1 MSKKNIPP
9 AEQPQAPEK
18 KKKKKTSISL
28 PASRSDNEKA
38 AKSTATVTGG
48 ATKAGKAKGVGKSRS
63 ATKATGQSV
72 KKPSV
77 AISDEGLDEV
87 LDEISE
93 EEIPLEGIP
102 TDTENTSAEKKSFSQ
117 RRREARQA
125 QAEQDAP
132 ALERIRQK
140 SGLSEDDVAMIFEL
154 GYENELGRLVGYEN
168 LKKLKYDH
176 LRRTAQTDR
185 KHYRTAFGFRGEE
198 YEGAHQRESVLAA
211 YTHDRKRLI
220 LRGLGTAALTLLLLF
235 ADIPS
240 LVGAPLTDL
249 AASMPLLFPLLGM
262 LLLVAC
268 AALSWRQVYAGLHSL
283 FRFTPSPYSVSAS
296 LLPITLIYD
305 LLSLFTQTPML
316 RVNFL
321 TACTLLVT
329 VVCDCLRLSC
339 ELSTFR
345 IISTDGTKTVLSA
358 AEPRKKKLRRG
369 DSIVKIIS
377 DDVGESLYRVNAAEQ
392 TVGFFRRFNTMDSA
406 VRPFGTA
413 LILAFSTATLLAFA
427 NAVYTSSIAHALSA
441 YMTVLLI
448 SLPCSTVFGYIYP
461 LFRAG
466 RLLAGKRCALI
477 GNEAVE
483 EYDCHKTV
491 IFRDSDLFTA
501 QKQTEVSIRED
512 SDFRRDFQLCG
523 ILFRKLGGA
532 LEQIIAMPKNVRE
545 DPPVS
550 IIRITENGV
559 EAMVDNRYHLLAG
572 NDEFLRRNGIAV
584 AKESTDKALRRTPN
598 VTLLYVAVD
607 GVPKLS
613 FEIEYNCKPD
623 FERTVTDLA
632 FNDTVV
638 GLHSYDPNLND
649 AFVPLC
655 RPRRND
661 PVRIIKPSRYDEGI
675 PMEIVDAGAVA
686 LDEPHDIVY
695 PIHAASGIGMVR
707 RFSARMQ
714 LISALVGSLAAA
726 LLTVFGQGHLLNVFS
741 ILGYQAFWIA
751 ISLFASHSEL
761 NRNTLQFRK

>member
-1 MSKKNIPP
+1 MSKKNTPP
-9 AEQPQAPEK
+9 AEQSQAPEK
-18 KKKKKTSISL
+18 KKKASISL
-28 PASRSDNEKA
+28 PSSASPTDEKPA
-38 AKSTATVTGG
+38 ISKATVT
-48 ATKAGKAKGVGKSRS
+48 ARSSKAGKSRGAGISRSSAKG
-63 ATKATGQSV
+63 AGQSA
-72 KKPSV
+72 KRSNV
-77 AISDEGLDEV
+77 AINDEGLDEV
-87 LDEISE
+87 LDEILE

-102 TDTENTSAEKKSFSQ
+102 TEADDSASEKKSFSQ
-117 RRREARQA
+117 RRREARQT
-125 QAEQDAP
+125 QAEQDASE
-132 ALERIRQK
+132 LERIRKK

-168 LKKLKYDH
+168 LKKLKYEH
-176 LRRTAQTDR
+176 LRRTAQSDR
-185 KHYRTAFGFRGEE
+185 RHYLTAFGFRGTE
-198 YEGAHQRESVLAA
+198 YAGAHQRESVLAA
-211 YTHDRKRLI
+211 YTHDRKTLI
-220 LRGLGTAALTLLLLF
+220 LRSLGTAALTLLLLF

-249 AASMPLLFPLLGM
+249 AASTPLLFPLLGI

-268 AALSWRQVYAGLHSL
+268 AALSWKQVWAGLLSL
-283 FRFTPSPYSVSAS
+283 LRFTPSPYSVCAA
-296 LLPITLIYD
+296 LLPVTLIYD
-305 LLSLFTQTPML
+305 LLSLFTRTPML

-321 TACTLLVT
+321 TACALLVT
-329 VVCDCLRLSC
+329 VFCDCLRLSC
-339 ELSTFR
+339 ELSAFR
-345 IISTDGTKTVLSA
+345 IISADGAKTVLSA

-369 DSIVKIIS
+369 DSVVKIIS
-377 DDVGESLYRVNAAEQ
+377 DDVGESLFRVNTAEQ
-392 TVGFFRRFNTMDSA
+392 TVGFFRRFNAMDGTA
-406 VRPFGTA
+406 RPFGTA
-413 LILAFSTATLLAFA
+413 LILAFSSATLLAFA
-427 NAVYTSSIAHALSA
+427 NAVYTSSIASALSA
-441 YMTVLLI
+441 FMTVLLI
-448 SLPCSTVFGYIYP
+448 SLPCSTVFGYVYP

-466 RLLAGKRCALI
+466 RLLSGKRCALM

-491 IFRDSDLFTA
+491 IFRDSELFTA
-501 QKQTEVSIRED
+501 QKQTDVSIRED

-523 ILFRKLGGA
+523 ILFRKLGGSLA
-532 LEQIIAMPKNVRE
+532 ELIAMPKNVRE

-550 IIRITENGV
+550 VLRITESGV

-598 VTLLYVAVD
+598 VALLYVAVD
-607 GVPKLS
+607 GIPKLS

-623 FERTVTDLA
+623 FERIVTDLA

-661 PVRIIKPSRYDEGI
+661 PVRVIKPNRYDEGSI
-675 PMEIVDAGAVA
+675 LEIVDAGAVA
-686 LDEPHDIVY
+686 LDEPRDIVY

-714 LISALVGSLAAA
+714 LISALVGSLAAV
-726 LLTVFGQGHLLNVFS
+726 LLTVFGHGHLLNVFS
-741 ILGYQAFWIA
+741 IAAYQLFWIA